1 MSGTS
6 DPRLYQRGP
15 LRTIWPSPAGPARRR
30 SAAKA
35 DPEYGVPAVPS
46 WREVDWPSVTHQ
58 AEIAGR
64 PVNYVSLGEGHE
76 TVVFVHGLGGSWQ
89 NWLENIP
96 AIAASGRRAIALDLP
111 GFGRSPMPAEPISI
125 TLFAHTVDALCDQLG
140 LGPVHVVGNSMGGF
154 TAAETA
160 IRHPGR
166 VTTLTLVDAAGIT
179 SREIAKNPVAQ
190 HFAVTVLGGNGAA
203 TATNAEGTPRAL
215 TMMRRPAGV
224 HAAMAIVARHP
235 TRLARDL
242 LGEQLQSLGSA
253 GFMPAM
259 EAIFHYDFV
268 GRLPEIGCPTL
279 IVQGEKDLLVPLGDA
294 YEFER
299 LIPKSTVLTFAD
311 TGHVPMMERPA
322 AFNAALLEFVG
333 ADAAP
338 HEPTAE
344 DSPIL
349 ADGRA

>member
-1 MSGTS
+1 MSPAS
-6 DPRLYQRGP
+6 EPRHYQRGP
-15 LRTIWPSPAGPARRR
+15 LRTIWPSPAGPSRRR

-35 DPEYGVPAVPS
+35 DPDYGVPAAPS
-46 WREVDWPSVTHQ
+46 WRDLDWPSLTHQ
-58 AEIAGR
+58 AQIAGR
-64 PVNYVSLGEGHE
+64 PVNYVTLGEGDE

-89 NWLENIP
+89 NWLENLP
-96 AIAASGRRAIALDLP
+96 AIAASGRRAVALDLP
-111 GFGRSPMPAEPISI
+111 GFGRSAMPQEPISI
-125 TLFAHTVDALCDQLG
+125 TLFASTVDALCDELG

-160 IRHPGR
+160 IRHPAR
-166 VTTLTLVDAAGIT
+166 VTTLTLVDAAGIS
-179 SREIAKNPVAQ
+179 SREVAKNPVAQ

-203 TATNAEGTPRAL
+203 TATDADGKPRAL

-224 HAAMAIVARHP
+224 HALMAMVARHP

-242 LGEQLQSLGSA
+242 IGEQLHSIGSA
-253 GFMPAM
+253 GFMPALD
-259 EAIFHYDFV
+259 AIFHYDFV
-268 GRLPEIGCPTL
+268 ERLTEIGCPTL

-333 ADAAP
+333 ADATP
-338 HEPTAE
+338 HQPDVQA
-344 DSPIL
+344 SPIL